1 MDSGQL
7 LNSKMTISL
16 LSLDITNNHKLFRE
30 GMELQQC
37 PLKGNPKDE
46 ANKRQKSKLKENQL
60 THENCSNVLD
70 TSMEAITDGVQ
81 RRRTNF
87 LLNQYL

>member
-7 LNSKMTISL
+7 LFSKMMISL
-16 LSLDITNNHKLFRE
+16 LSLDITNNHKLVRE
-30 GMELQQC
+30 GMALH

-46 ANKRQKSKLKENQL
+46 ANKRQKKKQKENQL
-60 THENCSNVLD
+60 THENCSTVLD
-70 TSMEAITDGVQ
+70 TSMEAKTDGFQ
-81 RRRTNF
+81 TRRANF